1 MLKFSYGISNFHRI
15 ITTNLFYVDR
25 SSHIRLIGEAG
36 DQLLFLRPR
45 RFGKSLLLSM
55 LENYYDVAKADEFES
70 LFGNLAIGQNPT
82 PMHNQ
87 YFVMTWDFSN
97 VSPEGDAHEIR
108 QALHRYLNK
117 RIQEFAL
124 YYQPWLSVNIEIEP
138 VDAQA
143 SFQSLLTAVRLS
155 HYRLY
160 LLIDEYDNFANE
172 VLMGRGEISPS
183 RYKTLLSAEGS
194 LKAIFKAV
202 KSASSGRGLERVF
215 ITGVSPVLMS
225 DITSAYNVAEDIY
238 FEPEFNDL
246 CGFRESELR
255 AVLTKIV
262 EECKLEP
269 QKGQDALTLMQQ
281 FYDGY
286 CFSEQVNELIYN
298 PTLALYFLK
307 RFQHH
312 CQFPRMMLDNNLAID
327 RGKLAYISGLP
338 NGESI
343 IFQALNETPPLSL
356 TELANRFGVDD
367 MLNATKDTTFI
378 VSLLYYLG
386 ILTFNGE
393 TEFGDLRFKIPN
405 LVVRKLYVE
414 RLFEMFLPLETERSE
429 ARQIAKHFYQTGDL
443 QAACDFMEQ
452 RYFRVFDNR
461 DYSWA
466 NELTI
471 KTAFLTVLFDDVF
484 YVMDSEMPLE
494 RRSADL
500 TMIIR
505 PERRKY
511 PLYDFVLE
519 FKYLNLSKVD
529 LSGEQA
535 REKSIDELKA
545 LTPVKQKLAE
555 SEKQLLDYQSRL
567 ESKYGDL
574 LRLQLISVVA
584 VGFERVVWQKVSKP
598 SL

>member
-25 SSHIRLIGEAG
+25 SNHIRLIEEAG

-70 LFGNLAIGQNPT
+70 LFGDLAIGQNPT
-82 PMHNQ
+82 PLHNQ
-87 YFVMTWDFSN
+87 YLIMKWDFS
-97 VSPEGDAHEIR
+97 VVEPQDDVKEMRKS
-108 QALHRYLNK
+108 LHDHLNNS
-117 RIQEFAL
+117 IQDFAVH
-124 YYQPWLSVNIEIEP
+124 YQNLLQYQIKIDPQNAIS
-138 VDAQA
+138 
-143 SFQSLLTAVRLS
+143 SFESALTAIKQTP
-155 HYRLY
+155 YRLY

-172 VLMGRGEISPS
+172 VLMGRGEISSS
-183 RYKTLLSAEGS
+183 RYKALLSAEGS
-194 LKAIFKAV
+194 LKAIFKTV

-215 ITGVSPVLMS
+215 ITGVSPVLMT
-225 DITSAYNVAEDIY
+225 DITSAYNVAENIY
-238 FEPEFNDL
+238 LLPVFNDL
-246 CGFRESELR
+246 CGFRESEIR
-255 AVLTKIV
+255 EVLTQIV
-262 EECKLEP
+262 EECELSPEN
-269 QKGQDALTLMQQ
+269 GQEAMSLMQQ

-286 CFSEQVNELIYN
+286 CFSERINEFIYN
-298 PTLALYFLK
+298 PTLVLYFLK
-307 RFQHH
+307 YFQQE
-312 CQFPRMMLDNNLAID
+312 CEFPRMMLDDNLAIAS
-327 RGKLAYISGLP
+327 GKLSYISGLP
-338 NGESI
+338 NGEPI
-343 IFQALNETPPLSL
+343 ISQALNETPPLNL
-356 TELANRFGVDD
+356 KRLANRFGVDD

-386 ILTFNGE
+386 ILTFNGK
-393 TEFGDLRFKIPN
+393 TTLGKLRFKIPN
-405 LVVRKLYVE
+405 LVARQLYVE
-414 RLFEMFLPLETERSE
+414 QLFELFLPQESERSQAQLLAE
-429 ARQIAKHFYQTGDL
+429 DFYQTGDL
-443 QAACDFMEQ
+443 QPLCDFMEQ

-494 RRSADL
+494 RRYADL
-500 TMIIR
+500 TMIMR
-505 PERRKY
+505 PEQRKY

-519 FKYLNLSKVD
+519 FKYLNLSQVG

-555 SEKQLLDYQSRL
+555 SEKQLLDYQTRL
-567 ESKYGDL
+567 ESKYGAS

-598 SL
+598 

>member
-1 MLKFSYGISNFHRI
+1 MLEFSYGISDFYLLRTENY
-15 ITTNLFYVDR
+15 FYVDR
-25 SSHIRLIGEAG
+25 TSHIPLIEKAG
-36 DQLLFLRPR
+36 LQLLFLRPR

-70 LFGNLAIGQNPT
+70 LFGDLAIGQNPT
-82 PMHNQ
+82 PKHNQ

-97 VSPEGDAHEIR
+97 VSPQGDARETQ

-172 VLMGRGEISPS
+172 VMMGRSEISPS
-183 RYKTLLSAEGS
+183 RYKALLSAEGS

-202 KSASSGRGLERVF
+202 KSASSGRGLERFF

-262 EECKLEP
+262 KECQYSP
-269 QKGQDALTLMQQ
+269 QKGEDALTLMQQ
-281 FYDGY
+281 FYNGY
-286 CFSEQVNELIYN
+286 CFSERINELIYN

-327 RGKLAYISGLP
+327 RSKLAYISGLP
-338 NGESI
+338 NGEPI
-343 IFQALNETPPLSL
+343 IFQALNEIPPLSL
-356 TELANRFGVDD
+356 TELANRFSVDD

-405 LVVRKLYVE
+405 LVARKLYVE
-414 RLFEMFLPLETERSE
+414 RLFERFLPIDTERSE

-484 YVMDSEMPLE
+484 YVMDSELPLE
-494 RRSADL
+494 RRYADL
-500 TMIIR
+500 TMIMR
-505 PERRKY
+505 PEQRKY

-519 FKYLNLSKVD
+519 FKYLNLSEVG
-529 LSGEQA
+529 LSGEKA
-535 REKSIDELKA
+535 RKKSIDELKA

-555 SEKQLLDYQSRL
+555 SKKQLLDYQSRL
-567 ESKYGDL
+567 KYKYGKS

-584 VGFERVVWQKVSKP
+584 VGFERVVWQKVSK
-598 SL
+598 S